1 MSYDKKISLI
11 GAGNIGTIL
20 AFSLSRKR
28 LGNITLI
35 DKVKG
40 LAEGKCLDLSQ
51 SLSAENL
58 NTKIVGTDDISKI
71 KDSDVIIITA
81 GIPRKPGMSRD
92 DLVETNF
99 SIMTELGDA
108 IKEYSPS
115 AFVICVTNPLDAMVW
130 SLKEITGINKR
141 MIVGMA
147 GILDSARFKFFLS
160 NELSVS
166 TDSIQTMVLGGH
178 GDSMVPLLRF
188 TSISGIPL
196 TEFIKK
202 KKISKE
208 KVEEI
213 FSRTRNGGGEIVA
226 LMKNSSAFFSPA
238 ASAIEMLES
247 YFFDNRRILPCSAYL
262 EGEYNV
268 NGLCV
273 GVPVIIGKNGVEDI
287 IELELQNSE
296 KDELD
301 NSIEAVE
308 ELVQKCKKLLVKN
321 KN

>member
-1 MSYDKKISLI
+1 MSHDKKISLI

-20 AFSLSRKR
+20 AFSISRKR
-28 LGNITLI
+28 LGNITLV
-35 DKVKG
+35 DRVKG

-58 NTKIVGTDDISKI
+58 NTKILGTDDISKI
-71 KDSDVIIITA
+71 KNSHAIVITA

-99 SIMTELGDA
+99 SIMKELGNA
-108 IKEYSPS
+108 IKKYSPN

-130 SLKEITGINKR
+130 SLKEITGIDKK

-160 NELSVS
+160 NELSIS

-178 GDSMVPLLRF
+178 GDTMVPLLRF

-196 TEFIKK
+196 SEFIKK
-202 KKISKE
+202 KRISKD

-213 FSRTRNGGGEIVA
+213 ISRTRNGGGEIVA

-238 ASAIEMLES
+238 TSAIEMLES
-247 YFFDNRRILPCSAYL
+247 YLFDNRRILPCSAYL

-268 NGLCV
+268 KGMCV
-273 GVPVIIGKNGVEDI
+273 GVPVVISKDGIEEI
-287 IELELQNSE
+287 IELDLQNSE
-296 KDELD
+296 RNEFD
-301 NSIEAVE
+301 NSVKAVQ
-308 ELVQKCKKLLVKN
+308 ELVEKCRKLLA
-321 KN
+321 

>member
-1 MSYDKKISLI
+1 MSHDKKISLI

-58 NTKIVGTDDISKI
+58 NTKIMGTDDISKI
-71 KDSDVIIITA
+71 KGSDVIIITA

-99 SIMTELGDA
+99 SIMKEIGNA
-108 IKEYSPS
+108 IRKYSPN

-130 SLKEITGINKR
+130 SLKEIAGINKQ

-160 NELSVS
+160 NELSIS

-178 GDSMVPLLRF
+178 GDTMVPLLRF

-196 TEFIKK
+196 AEFIEE

-213 FSRTRNGGGEIVA
+213 ISRTRNGGGEIVA

-247 YFFDNRRILPCSAYL
+247 YLFDNRKILPCSAYL

-268 NGLCV
+268 NDLCV
-273 GVPVIIGKNGVEDI
+273 GVPVVIGKDGVEEI
-287 IELELQNSE
+287 IELKLQNSE
-296 KDELD
+296 KEELD
-301 NSIEAVE
+301 NSIKAVK
-308 ELVQKCKKLLVKN
+308 ELVQKCKKLLV
-321 KN
+321 

>member
-1 MSYDKKISLI
+1 MNLGKKISLI

-20 AFSLSRKR
+20 AFSLSRKK

-51 SLSAENL
+51 SLSIENL
-58 NTKIVGTDDISKI
+58 NTQIIGTEDISQI
-71 KDSDVIIITA
+71 KDSDAIIITA

-99 SIMTELGDA
+99 AIMNEIGNA
-108 IKEYSPS
+108 IKKYSPN

-130 SLKEITGINKR
+130 SLKEISQINKR

-160 NELSVS
+160 TELKVS
-166 TDSIQTMVLGGH
+166 MDSIQTIVLGGH
-178 GDSMVPLLRF
+178 GDTMVPLLRF

-196 TEFIKK
+196 SEFIKK
-202 KKISKE
+202 NKITQSK
-208 KVEEI
+208 VNEI
-213 FSRTRNGGGEIVA
+213 ILRTRNGGGEIVA
-226 LMKNSSAFFSPA
+226 LMKNSSAFYSPA

-247 YFFDNRRILPCSAYL
+247 YFFNNRKILPCCAFL
-262 EGEYNV
+262 EGEYNI
-268 NGLCV
+268 NNLCV
-273 GVPVIIGKNGVEDI
+273 GVPVVIGKNGVEEIVILD
-287 IELELQNSE
+287 LEESE
-296 KDELD
+296 KNELMQS
-301 NSIEAVE
+301 SIAVE
-308 ELVQKCKKLLVKN
+308 ELVKKCKKLLV
-321 KN
+321 

>member
-1 MSYDKKISLI
+1 MSHDKKISLI

-99 SIMTELGDA
+99 SIMKELGNA
-108 IKEYSPS
+108 IKEYSPN

-130 SLKEITGINKR
+130 SLKEIAGINKR

-160 NELSVS
+160 NELSIS

-178 GDSMVPLLRF
+178 GDTMVPLLRF

-196 TEFIKK
+196 DEFIKK
-202 KKISKE
+202 KRVNKE
-208 KVEEI
+208 KVEQI
-213 FSRTRNGGGEIVA
+213 VSRTRNGGGEIVA

-238 ASAIEMLES
+238 TSAIEMLES
-247 YFFDNRRILPCSAYL
+247 YFFDNRKILPCSAYL

-273 GVPVIIGKNGVEDI
+273 GVPIIIGKNGVEEI

-296 KDELD
+296 KDEFN
-301 NSIEAVE
+301 NSVEAVK
-308 ELVQKCKKLLVKN
+308 ELVHKCKKLLV
-321 KN
+321 